1 MDITYLLQVCVCVS
15 GGNSG
20 EVLQPCDWLDLRVN
34 GDKLRAKA
42 YATRFKRERE
52 SDIWTAALLP
62 PTLLDKWRR

>member
-1 MDITYLLQVCVCVS
+1 
-15 GGNSG
+15 
-20 EVLQPCDWLDLRVN
+20 LDLEVI

-42 YATRFKRERE
+42 HASRLKRERE